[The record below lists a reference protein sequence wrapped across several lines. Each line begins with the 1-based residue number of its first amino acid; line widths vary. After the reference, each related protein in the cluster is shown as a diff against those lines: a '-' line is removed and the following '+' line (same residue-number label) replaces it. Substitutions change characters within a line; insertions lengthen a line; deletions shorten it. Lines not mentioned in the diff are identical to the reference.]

1 MEKLYKTIDE
11 KEVKQRKEKLHLMKE
26 EGKKLGKLFGME
38 IALEDNISTR
48 GMKTEVGS
56 KMLKDYIPPFDAD
69 LVKRIQDEDA
79 IIKGKIE
86 TREFGVGKDIDS
98 KLGGVVKIGQAH
110 ASIGIDA
117 KGEVRNIAAKANLY
131 GLKPSYGSVSRYGL
145 IGSAPSLE
153 QVGIIAED
161 VDTIEKIYHIIC
173 GKDKKDSSSLQIE
186 KRDVKNVKDLKIAV
200 LKEHINSQDE
210 NIRKKI
216 EESIEKI
223 KELGVK
229 IEYVSIPSVKYSPS
243 IYNILQ
249 SAEFSSD
256 MGKFDG
262 VVYGYKTDQYS
273 DNEDFFKKNRSLGF
287 SEEVKKKIMFGN
299 FVLSEENY
307 KDYYEKSQKIRT
319 LIAKEVEKVF
329 ESYDIIL
336 SPIWED
342 INTTVLA
349 NLVGSPALSLPSEEK
364 RFNLQIMGQ
373 KFSEETLFKLAKAY
387 IGKEEK

>member
-1 MEKLYKTIDE
+1 MTKLYKTINE
-11 KEVKQRKEKLHLMKE
+11 KEIKERKEELMIKKE
-26 EGKKLGKLFGME
+26 SGKELGKLFGIE

-48 GMKTEVGS
+48 GVKTEVGS
-56 KMLKDYIPPFDAD
+56 KMLKGYIPPFDAE
-69 LVKRIQDEDA
+69 LVKRLQEEDA

-86 TREFGVGKDIDS
+86 TKEFGVGRDIDS
-98 KLGGVVKIGQAH
+98 KLGQVVKTGEAS

-117 KGEVRNIAAKANLY
+117 KGEIRKIAARSNLY

-153 QVGIIAED
+153 QVGIIAGD
-161 VDTIEKIYHIIC
+161 IDRVEKIYQTIC
-173 GKDKKDSSSLQIE
+173 GKDKKDSSSLELE
-186 KRDVKNVKDLKIAV
+186 KREVKDIKNIKIAV
-200 LKEHINSQDE
+200 LKEDIEVLDE
-210 NIRKKI
+210 DIKEKTK
-216 EESIEKI
+216 EAIEKF
-223 KELGVK
+223 KKLGGQ
-229 IEYVSIPSVKYSPS
+229 IEYISLPSVKYSSS
-243 IYNILQ
+243 IFNILQ

-262 VVYGYKTDQYS
+262 VFYGYKTDDYS
-273 DNEDFFKKNRSLGF
+273 GTEDFFKKNRTIGF

-319 LIAKEVEKVF
+319 LMAKEVEKVF

-336 SPIWED
+336 SPIRED
-342 INTTVLA
+342 IDTTLLA

>member
-11 KEVKQRKEKLHLMKE
+11 KEVKQRKEKLQLMKE

-200 LKEHINSQDE
+200 LKEHLNSQDE
-210 NIRKKI
+210 NIKKKI
-216 EESIEKI
+216 EESIENF

-229 IEYVSIPSVKYSPS
+229 IEYVSIPSVKYSSS

-262 VVYGYKTDQYS
+262 VFYGYKTDKYS

-287 SEEVKKKIMFGN
+287 SKEVKKKIMFGN

-319 LIAKEVEKVF
+319 LIAKEVEKIF
-329 ESYDIIL
+329 ESYHIIL
-336 SPIWED
+336 SPILED
-342 INTTVLA
+342 IDTRLLA
-349 NLVGSPALSLPSEEK
+349 NIVGAPALSLPSLGKEL
-364 RFNLQIMGQ
+364 NLQIMGE

-387 IGKEEK
+387 AGKEEK